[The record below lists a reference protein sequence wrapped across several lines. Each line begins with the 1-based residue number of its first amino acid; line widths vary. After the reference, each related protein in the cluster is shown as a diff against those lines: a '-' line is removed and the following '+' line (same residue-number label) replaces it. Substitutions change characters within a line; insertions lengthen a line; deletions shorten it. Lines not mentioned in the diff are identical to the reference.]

1 MIDVT
6 IFERARETVAGL
18 PSSSS
23 AATSGHEVCL
33 PRKDFEDLFTK
44 VILNGKT
51 YIQANYGLYSV
62 GSLSGYGLMESSG
75 SSGGGTVTIE
85 QVLTSGTLIA
95 TINGVSRY
103 APTAS
108 SVSVSQILTAGTA
121 IAEINGVT
129 LYAPTASS
137 GGGGASSWDEL
148 TGKPAWL
155 TPTAPGVSTF
165 ANDAGYV
172 LSSALGALA
181 ALSTVGTGQI
191 AKYAVTQDKIA
202 GGAVTAYQLANAA
215 VQTAKIADGA
225 VTAAKLEHSGMTLWG
240 GEVSLGEARDGNIL
254 LGSGMGVRFTDG
266 EKTAWLR
273 YDSAN
278 NALYVADSNG
288 NAVNLYATGG
298 LSGFGFVESSGGSGS
313 GSGTVEISQALTSGT
328 LIATIN
334 GVSLYA
340 PTPASV
346 SVSQILT
353 SGTAIAEI
361 NGVTL
366 YAPTASSGGGGGG
379 ASSWDELTGK
389 PAWLTPTAPG
399 VSTFANDAGYITAAG
414 QLWQDN
420 GGTYQITG
428 VDTLRFDDADVYMT
442 GVVDIDGSFEVVGDS
457 WFTGDV
463 NVTDSLYMGD
473 SRHTSAKYLW
483 FAYRGIFFE
492 GEGTTSGNPWYG
504 TLCTHDAYVQ
514 KSINLRCFDGWTQ
527 ISKLAVGADFLSGA
541 TSPSY
546 TLDVLGT
553 LRASTSVK
561 TGDCYAN
568 YLVLSNNDG
577 TYDYGRIVTPRWAA
591 RIDMS
596 EANGGMISLACGG
609 ADFISMNAAEGV
621 IRSLRELYI
630 THDNGL
636 HIGDAFLRWDSTN
649 NALYVT
655 GAGGAQ
661 VNFYATGGLSG
672 YSALG
677 TFDTLTNLN
686 ITGQLSAG
694 SVATSGINSVGDLV
708 IDAKGD
714 NVYLNGRAAYV
725 DGDGYIHANEVHI
738 SDRLRVGGTTATYD
752 ITGVYAD
759 GSYVYVTI
767 NGKRYRL
774 TPSATTTV

>member
-23 AATSGHEVCL
+23 AATSGHEGCL
-33 PRKDFEDLFTK
+33 PRKDFDELFTK

-85 QVLTSGTLIA
+85 
-95 TINGVSRY
+95 
-103 APTAS
+103 P
-108 SVSVSQILTAGTA
+108 
-121 IAEINGVT
+121 
-129 LYAPTASS
+129 
-137 GGGGASSWDEL
+137 
-148 TGKPAWL
+148 
-155 TPTAPGVSTF
+155 
-165 ANDAGYV
+165 
-172 LSSALGALA
+172 
-181 ALSTVGTGQI
+181 
-191 AKYAVTQDKIA
+191 
-202 GGAVTAYQLANAA
+202 
-215 VQTAKIADGA
+215 
-225 VTAAKLEHSGMTLWG
+225 
-240 GEVSLGEARDGNIL
+240 
-254 LGSGMGVRFTDG
+254 
-266 EKTAWLR
+266 
-273 YDSAN
+273 
-278 NALYVADSNG
+278 
-288 NAVNLYATGG
+288 
-298 LSGFGFVESSGGSGS
+298 
-313 GSGTVEISQALTSGT
+313 ALTSGT

-334 GVSLYA
+334 GVSIYA
-340 PTPASV
+340 PTASSV

-428 VDTLRFDDADVYMT
+428 VDTLCFDDADVYMS
-442 GVVDIDGSFEVVGDS
+442 GVVEIQGSLDV
-457 WFTGDV
+457 TGNSTFYNSV
-463 NVTDSLYMGD
+463 YIGSSGYN
-473 SRHTSAKYLW
+473 SAKYLW

-577 TYDYGRIVTPRWAA
+577 TYDYGRIVTPGWKA

-596 EANGGMISLACGG
+596 EAYGGMISLACGG

-708 IDAKGD
+708 IDANGD
-714 NVYLNGRAAYV
+714 NVYLNGLAAYV
-725 DGDGYIHANEVHI
+725 DGDGYIYANEVHI